1 LEIFMQEI
9 APHVFIETAYA
20 GVTLGAISLPLGL
33 ILLDAPFRQEDTRS
47 WRAGLLNLGGGVD
60 RLLIN
65 LDAHFDRTLGTRAM
79 ECTVVGHE
87 KLAQAFRNRP
97 VTFKAQAV
105 ESGAEWEQYN
115 GLGSIRWAPPEI
127 TFTERMQIHW
137 GDEPLVLESHAGPA
151 TGSIWALL
159 PASQVGF
166 VGDAVLANQPP
177 FLANADLPAWISSLD
192 ELLAPSF
199 QNTLLISGRGGLVT
213 RAEVAAQQQFLKNV
227 QSALEGLAGQN
238 APVEEAVA
246 LTGGL
251 LREIEAAGPR
261 QHQYQQRLQWGL
273 RQYYLRHYRQ
283 ETPEEIEE

>member
-1 LEIFMQEI
+1 MQEI
-9 APHVFIETAYA
+9 APQVFIETAYA

-33 ILLDAPFRQEDTRS
+33 ILLDSPFRQEDTRS
-47 WRAGLLNLGGGVD
+47 WRAGLLNLGAGAE
-60 RLLIN
+60 RLLVN

-87 KLAQAFRNRP
+87 KMAQAFRNRP
-97 VTFKAQAV
+97 VTFKTQSV

-115 GLGSIRWAPPEI
+115 GLGSIRWSPPEI
-127 TFTERMQIHW
+127 TFTERMQIYW
-137 GDEPLVLESHAGPA
+137 DETPLVLEAHNGPA
-151 TGSIWALL
+151 TGAIWALL
-159 PASQVGF
+159 PGSQVGF

-192 ELLAPSF
+192 GLLVPEY
-199 QNTLLISGRGGLVT
+199 QNYLLISGRGGLVT
-213 RAEVAAQQQFLKNV
+213 RAEVLAQQQFLKTV
-227 QSALEGLAGQN
+227 QALLDGLSAQN

-246 LTGGL
+246 LTSGL
-251 LREIEAAGPR
+251 LKVFDGAGPR

-283 ETPEEIEE
+283 EVIEEIEE